1 METIKGYVEKLGSNF
16 LVAAMVPSL
25 TLVTAIIIVFE
36 PILHV
41 SWKFQDE
48 GSIYQLI
55 GSGLLLSIPTIII
68 GFTLTALNTFILKF
82 FEGYIFVHHFP
93 FVKKAQIMKAK
104 KLEAKRDALEKRIS
118 VLEGRKK
125 KTERTIALLTVLKS
139 KYYSTAAE
147 YDQSFP
153 PSLEQILPTQFGN
166 ILKASESYSST
177 RYGIDSVSFW
187 PRLIHVIPPSYQQ
200 AIDETRNELS
210 FLVNVSVLSL
220 LFTLLCLLGVVYN
233 SLAPIILPDL
243 QDIELIYT
251 YRYVAAGLA
260 SLLCSLLFHR
270 ASLVMVDSFGV
281 MIRSAY
287 DLFRLHLL
295 EHLRLELPH
304 DSEEEFY
311 IWKNLGEFIV
321 LGNFSLGFDFLEYDL
336 KERKGNP

>member
-1 METIKGYVEKLGSNF
+1 MS
-16 LVAAMVPSL
+16 A
-25 TLVTAIIIVFE
+25 
-36 PILHV
+36 
-41 SWKFQDE
+41 
-48 GSIYQLI
+48 LI
-55 GSGLLLSIPTIII
+55 G
-68 GFTLTALNTFILKF
+68 
-82 FEGYIFVHHFP
+82 
-93 FVKKAQIMKAK
+93 
-104 KLEAKRDALEKRIS
+104 
-118 VLEGRKK
+118 
-125 KTERTIALLTVLKS
+125 
-139 KYYSTAAE
+139 
-147 YDQSFP
+147 
-153 PSLEQILPTQFGN
+153 
-166 ILKASESYSST
+166 
-177 RYGIDSVSFW
+177 
-187 PRLIHVIPPSYQQ
+187 RLAV
-200 AIDETRNELS
+200 
-210 FLVNVSVLSL
+210 
-220 LFTLLCLLGVVYN
+220 TLLCLLGVVYN